1 MTVLVVGAGPTGLA
15 SAAGLAAAGVAV
27 RVVDAAAGP
36 ATTSRTLGL
45 QPRGVEVLDRL
56 DALGDLSE
64 RSVRLRGTVIHVDGR
79 ERLRLSLPSGVELK
93 GRAALVISQTEIEAQ
108 LRQRLDELGVTVQW
122 GTRLAGLTQ
131 DSAGVLARFDDGATS
146 RADWLIGCDGA
157 SSTVRRVVGLRLLGE
172 TAEERFLLAD
182 VTAALPVPRDFGS
195 MWAASDGTLAAIPL
209 PGVDQW
215 RLMAPDPP
223 GYPDDPEPDQVV
235 QLLTN
240 LARRRVGANLSVAE
254 VVWTSAFRIHRRLV
268 DRYRLGR
275 VLLAGDAAHV
285 HSPVGGQG
293 MNTGLGDAENLAF
306 KLALVESDLAG
317 EALVESYEAERRPV
331 AAAVV
336 KAVGGVNRLLL
347 NKNPVVGVL
356 RDRLLLPMIGL
367 APVQGRIW
375 RRASQLDITYRRGP
389 LAQRPNPRRGGL
401 RSGDRVADL
410 PTVRVDGTST
420 RLHTELRGHWALVC
434 ADPAASPA
442 EVELVRARLGAHG
455 VVELA
460 SSPVPSGWV
469 LLVRP
474 DGHLGW
480 QGAGGS
486 PALCRWFDEMRG
498 R

>member
-15 SAAGLAAAGVAV
+15 AAAGLAAAGVAV
-27 RVVDAAAGP
+27 CVVDAAAGP
-36 ATTSRTLGL
+36 ATTSRALGL

-64 RSVRLRGTVIHVDGR
+64 RSVRMRGTVIHVDGR
-79 ERLRLSLPSGVELK
+79 QRLRLSLPSGERVN
-93 GRAALVISQTEIEAQ
+93 GHAALVISQTEIEAQ
-108 LRQRLDELGVTVQW
+108 LRQRLDTLGVTVQW
-122 GTRLAGLTQ
+122 GRRLAGLTQ
-131 DSAGVLARFDDGATS
+131 DSGGVLAQFDDGAAL
-146 RADWLIGCDGA
+146 RADWLIGCDGG
-157 SSTVRRVVGLRLLGE
+157 SSTVRRALGLRLLGE

-182 VTAALPVPRDFGS
+182 VRAALPVQRDYGS

-209 PGVDQW
+209 PGADQW
-215 RLMAPDPP
+215 RLMAPTPP
-223 GYPDDPEPDQVV
+223 GYPDDPEPDHVLQY
-235 QLLTN
+235 LTN
-240 LARRRVGANLSVAE
+240 LARRRVGANLSVTE
-254 VVWTSAFRIHRRLV
+254 VLWTSAFRIHRRLA

-306 KLALVESDLAG
+306 KLALVESGLAG
-317 EALVESYEAERRPV
+317 EVLVDSYEAERRPV

-336 KAVGGVNRLLL
+336 NAVGGVDRLLL

-367 APVQGRIW
+367 APVQRRIW
-375 RRASQLDITYRRGP
+375 RRASQLDITYRRGG
-389 LAQRPNPRRGGL
+389 LAHPPQHPRPRL
-401 RSGDRVADL
+401 RSGDRVADS
-410 PTVRVDGTST
+410 PTVRADGTST
-420 RLHTELRGHWALVC
+420 RLHAELRGHWALVC
-434 ADPAASPA
+434 TDPAASPA
-442 EVELVRARLGAHG
+442 EVELVRARLGTPR

-460 SSPVPSGWV
+460 SSSVPSGWV

-474 DGHLGW
+474 DGHLAW
-480 QGAGGS
+480 QGTGGS
-486 PALCRWFDEMRG
+486 SALSGWFDEMRG